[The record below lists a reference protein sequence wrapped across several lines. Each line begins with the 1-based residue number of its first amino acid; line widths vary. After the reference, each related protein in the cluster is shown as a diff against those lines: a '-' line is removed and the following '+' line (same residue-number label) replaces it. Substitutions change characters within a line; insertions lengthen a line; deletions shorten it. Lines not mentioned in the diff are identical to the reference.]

1 MDVMKQRRHARD
13 DYVRSEDA
21 DVMQRSRS
29 SRTAG
34 RWMVGIGIL
43 GIVVALVGGIVGW
56 QLVDR
61 MNNVAATSLIVTD
74 DALETI
80 QDTVALAD
88 ATVDALDSGVVTLT
102 QAVGGAEASLDGI
115 ASVLD
120 ESLITLGTEVPA
132 SIGAIRAA
140 FPSVISTAE
149 LLNDTLGALAFLGI
163 DFRPETPFAE
173 SLGRID
179 DSLARLAADLEEQA
193 PGLAAIATDF
203 RTFGDD
209 TAALASDLQ
218 VLSDQIG
225 AATLLFDDYASTLDD
240 ADELVT
246 QAQADIEG
254 QRTALRLLVV
264 LVSLAV
270 ALGQFA
276 PIYIGRRL
284 TQT

>member
-1 MDVMKQRRHARD
+1 MSAINQRHPVTDEVVGERNDVVIRA
-13 DYVRSEDA
+13 
-21 DVMQRSRS
+21 SRS

-34 RWMVGIGIL
+34 RWMIGIGIL
-43 GIVVALVGGIVGW
+43 GMVVAIIGGVIGW

-61 MNNVAATSLIVTD
+61 MSNVAATSLVVTD
-74 DALETI
+74 DALDTV

-88 ATVDALDSGVVTLT
+88 ATVDALDSGLVTLT
-102 QAVGGAEASLDGI
+102 AAVGGAEASLDAI
-115 ASVLD
+115 ADVLD
-120 ESLITLGTEVPA
+120 ESLVTIGTEVPA

-140 FPSVISTAE
+140 FPAVISSAE

-179 DSLARLAADLEEQA
+179 DSLADLGADLQQQA
-193 PGLAAIATDF
+193 PGLARIAADF

-209 TAALASDLQ
+209 TATLATDLEELSGQ
-218 VLSDQIG
+218 VS
-225 AATLLFDDYASTLDD
+225 AATVLFDEYAGTLGD
-240 ADELVT
+240 ANELIAR
-246 QAQADIEG
+246 AQADVDG
-254 QRTALRLLVV
+254 QRSALRLLIV
-264 LVSLAV
+264 LVSVAV